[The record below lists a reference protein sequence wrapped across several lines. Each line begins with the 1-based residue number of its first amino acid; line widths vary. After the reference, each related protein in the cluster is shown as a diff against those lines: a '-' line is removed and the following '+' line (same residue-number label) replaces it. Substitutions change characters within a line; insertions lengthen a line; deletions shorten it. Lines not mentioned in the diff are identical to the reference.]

1 MDTEGI
7 IEPGSCAASSNSLTN
22 KIKLPETIQ
31 IGGTVYQ
38 IIIDGTLI
46 DRHLAGEL
54 DEAKGQI
61 KLSPEQCDHDKLCT
75 LIHEALHAISR
86 KYNIPLS
93 EEQIEGLDDGLTQ
106 FVLQMMC

>member
-1 MDTEGI
+1 MNLNPADCHVG
-7 IEPGSCAASSNSLTN
+7 ANSLSGG
-22 KIKLPETIQ
+22 IKLPEAIQ

-38 IIIDGTLI
+38 IIIDDTLV

-54 DEAKGQI
+54 DEATGQI

-86 KYNIPLS
+86 KYNVPLS

-106 FVLQMMC
+106 LILQLM